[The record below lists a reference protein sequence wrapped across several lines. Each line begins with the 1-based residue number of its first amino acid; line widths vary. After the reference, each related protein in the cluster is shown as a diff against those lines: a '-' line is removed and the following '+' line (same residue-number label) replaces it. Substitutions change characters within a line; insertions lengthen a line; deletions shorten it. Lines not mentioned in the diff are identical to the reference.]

1 LQRPRGAHHIPFAVV
16 GARRNGIDRL
26 FLRGRLDRS
35 TVPILESE
43 LVNVGHPDGAVV
55 VDLVGLVSI
64 DASGL
69 STLEEAADRQG
80 PHAGRLSIING
91 HGPVRAAFEE
101 AGISHLLGGQDLSD
115 LLDAGEGEW
124 SPVSLP
130 PFLGPRVEDRP
141 PVPAEVT

>member
-1 LQRPRGAHHIPFAVV
+1 LQRPRGTRHIPFAVV

-26 FLRGRLDRS
+26 FLRGKLDRS
-35 TVPILESE
+35 TVLILESE
-43 LVNVGHPDGAVV
+43 LVNVAHPDGAVV

-69 STLEEAADRQG
+69 RTLEEATHRQG

-130 PFLGPRVEDRP
+130 PFLGPRVDDRP